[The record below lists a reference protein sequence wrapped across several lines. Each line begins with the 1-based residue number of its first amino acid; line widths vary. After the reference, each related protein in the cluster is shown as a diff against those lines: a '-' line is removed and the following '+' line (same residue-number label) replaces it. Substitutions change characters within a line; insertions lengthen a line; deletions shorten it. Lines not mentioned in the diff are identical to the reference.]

1 MSLLT
6 ELYDSYLDRLLRIR
20 QFTRNDVEAKA
31 AMVEVVEG
39 IGVDIMHAKV
49 VCNVEAAEAY
59 TSLRAILREEV

>member
-1 MSLLT
+1 VSLLT

-20 QFTRNDVEAKA
+20 QYTPDDVEAKT

-39 IGVDIMHAKV
+39 ISIDITHAKV
-49 VCNVEAAEAY
+49 VGNVEAAEAY